1 MEVYEI
7 KTLEKIDDSFEKVM
21 FILASI
27 SFIGLIFINIIQI
40 LSRYVI
46 SYSITGNQ
54 EISILLVSWTIFLGF
69 SKVVKEKE
77 DISITFLINKLPQRL
92 DKTVNLVLTL
102 LFLIASG
109 WILGATYSYMIVQ
122 SGMTTQVLSIPNYL
136 YTLPLFVLMIYVF
149 IHFLIQ
155 LTTILIESNNKGG
168 EEN

>member
-136 YTLPLFVLMIYVF
+136 YTLPLFVLMIYV
-149 IHFLIQ
+149 
-155 LTTILIESNNKGG
+155 
-168 EEN
+168 